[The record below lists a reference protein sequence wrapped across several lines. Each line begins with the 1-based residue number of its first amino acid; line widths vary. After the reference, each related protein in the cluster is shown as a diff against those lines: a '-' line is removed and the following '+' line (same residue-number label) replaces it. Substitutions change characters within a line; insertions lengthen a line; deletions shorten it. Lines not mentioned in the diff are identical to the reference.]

1 MDPANTKSLLQEAE
15 KLGIYAARNGKLP
28 EDSRIFEVVN
38 SMGSA
43 LERGEHPSP
52 SPLIA
57 EITKVS
63 NATGLTIRQLVRRE
77 TPIGQFRLW
86 AAQLTPFLLGF
97 MTLLLTLY
105 LTFQSSQLHKADLAL
120 RENQDLVS
128 ERPQEKIYLAWKMY
142 KYESVLNVKEL
153 PLAQLDNY
161 QKLVEEAK
169 RLYIKRTAVQLL
181 LTDASVIRY
190 VPEWMERAGP
200 QWFQN
205 LARNLN
211 NPGTGN
217 GDLPSTALDRSPAN
231 GSAASNPEEKG
242 LQEAQLTPIDCS
254 VLPVAPSDGK
264 AKQAASSS
272 KSDLD
277 NYVQSFACFMQSL
290 QIVEDGYPTDP
301 SIYATRNKVHLLVAW
316 LLPGLYG
323 LLGACVFVMRDL
335 LRDHGSSSKVGS
347 DARIVDLLT
356 LLLRVALGGLAGIII
371 GWFSV
376 PTSPITSSV
385 AVNISSIPFGLAFLA
400 GFSIESL
407 FTLLDR
413 LNKTIGQQD
422 EKEKKS

>member
-1 MDPANTKSLLQEAE
+1 MDSTSVKSLLQEAE
-15 KLGIYAARNGKLP
+15 TLGIYAARNGSLP
-28 EDSRIFEVVN
+28 EDSRIFEVIN
-38 SMGSA
+38 SIRSA
-43 LERGEHPSP
+43 LERGEHPGL

-63 NATGLTIRQLVRRE
+63 NAAGLTIKQLLRRE
-77 TPIGQFRLW
+77 TPMGQFRQW
-86 AAQLTPFLLGF
+86 AAQMTPFLLGF
-97 MTLLLTLY
+97 VTLLLTLY

-161 QKLVEEAK
+161 QKLVDDAK
-169 RLYIKRTAVQLL
+169 RLYVKRTAVQFL

-190 VPEWMERAGP
+190 VPEWLENVGP
-200 QWFQN
+200 QWFRN
-205 LARNLN
+205 LAKNLN
-211 NPGTGN
+211 DPGSVTDPLSVDGGMAIN
-217 GDLPSTALDRSPAN
+217 TD
-231 GSAASNPEEKG
+231 EKG
-242 LQEAQLTPIDCS
+242 LQEAKLTPIDCAEWPA
-254 VLPVAPSDGK
+254 LPVKNAK
-264 AKQAASSS
+264 AATLNN
-272 KSDLD
+272 KSDVD
-277 NYVQSFACFMQSL
+277 QYVQSFACFMQSL
-290 QIVEDGYPTDP
+290 QIVDDGYPTEP

-335 LRDHGSSSKVGS
+335 LRDHESIKVGG

-422 EKEKKS
+422 EKKKKQ

>member
-1 MDPANTKSLLQEAE
+1 MDSTSVKSLLQEAE
-15 KLGIYAARNGKLP
+15 TLGIYAARNGSLP
-28 EDSRIFEVVN
+28 EDSRIFEVTN
-38 SMGSA
+38 SIRSA
-43 LERGEHPSP
+43 LERGEHPGL

-57 EITKVS
+57 EIAKVS
-63 NATGLTIRQLVRRE
+63 SAAGLTIKQLLRRE
-77 TPIGQFRLW
+77 TPMGQFRQW
-86 AAQLTPFLLGF
+86 AAQMTPFLLGF
-97 MTLLLTLY
+97 VTLLLTLY

-161 QKLVEEAK
+161 QKLVDDAK
-169 RLYIKRTAVQLL
+169 RLYVKRTAVQFL

-190 VPEWMERAGP
+190 VPEWLENVGP
-200 QWFQN
+200 EWFRN
-205 LARNLN
+205 LAKNLN
-211 NPGTGN
+211 SPGSVTDPLAFPTNEPLSVN
-217 GDLPSTALDRSPAN
+217 GIISINTD
-231 GSAASNPEEKG
+231 EKG
-242 LQEAQLTPIDCS
+242 LQEAKLTPIDCAERPA
-254 VLPVAPSDGK
+254 LPVK
-264 AKQAASSS
+264 NAKTATLNN
-272 KSDLD
+272 KSDID
-277 NYVQSFACFMQSL
+277 QYVQSFACFMQSL
-290 QIVEDGYPTDP
+290 QIVDDGYPTDP

-335 LRDHGSSSKVGS
+335 LRNHESIKVGG

-422 EKEKKS
+422 EKKKKQ